1 MFSDEEITTLFRVR
15 RTVLQMLRDR
25 GYLVGNSEI
34 NMNRADF
41 IAKFGETIK
50 RDDLTI
56 LKAKPDNPTDQVYVF
71 FPEEEKI
78 GIKSVKNYIARM
90 KNDNVFKA
98 ILVVRK
104 VTPSAKKGIQ
114 ELSATYQINFFE
126 EEELLV
132 NITHHELVPQHQ
144 VLSNEEKLA
153 LLKQYTVK
161 EIQVAFA

>member
-1 MFSDEEITTLFRVR
+1 MR

-41 IAKFGETIK
+41 IAEFGETIK

-104 VTPSAKKGIQ
+104 VTPS
-114 ELSATYQINFFE
+114 
-126 EEELLV
+126 
-132 NITHHELVPQHQ
+132 
-144 VLSNEEKLA
+144 
-153 LLKQYTVK
+153 
-161 EIQVAFA
+161 